1 MLLRPRPGHL
11 YRDRVASH
19 AVLDS
24 PPEAQDET
32 PLTPQ
37 TGLREVR
44 APATPTRRADQIA
57 QAVVVALLFAVPAL
71 ISVHSVGP
79 SDPDVWWH
87 LRTGEWILQ
96 HHAVP
101 HVDPFSA
108 TGAGKPWQAY
118 SWLFEVLIFQL
129 LQRFGMVGLLGYTA
143 GMVLAIT
150 VAMRHLVGRLQA
162 DFSNVALLTLIACF
176 VIGRLYTPRPWLFSI
191 LFFVLELD
199 ILMHARKTGRLREL
213 AWLPVIFALWSNT
226 HIQFIYG
233 LAILGC
239 AAVEAA
245 AAYRGVGV
253 KTRLRARWVFA
264 ALAGSALATW
274 ANPYGWHIYH
284 IVYDLARQP
293 GGLNQITELKAI
305 QFRELTDFGVLFLA
319 LAATAALA
327 WGRRF
332 RVFET
337 ALLVFAV
344 MVSFRSQRDIWVL
357 VTIAVA
363 ILASTIPARKTAVD
377 RLPGWATTL
386 SVIAASLLVW
396 GGLRVFH
403 VNNAKLQADV
413 AKVLPADAVIEVRAK
428 GYSGPLYNDFNWGG
442 YLIWA
447 LRMPVSIDGRGG
459 FYGDKSLDRS
469 LATWRAEP
477 DWNSDPTLKSAGLVL
492 GPVQAPLVQV
502 LRMDPNFRLVYE
514 DKLAAVFVARKR
526 P

>member
-1 MLLRPRPGHL
+1 MAEVP
-11 YRDRVASH
+11 SH
-19 AVLDS
+19 TGLDS

-32 PLTPQ
+32 PLTAEP
-37 TGLREVR
+37 GLREAA

-57 QAVVVALLFAVPAL
+57 QAVIVTLLFAVPAL

-118 SWLFEVLIFQL
+118 SWLFEVFIFQL
-129 LQRFGMVGLLGYTA
+129 FQRFGMVGLVGYSA
-143 GMVLAIT
+143 GMVLAIA
-150 VAMRHLVGRLQA
+150 VAMRHLARRLQI

-176 VIGRLYTPRPWLFSI
+176 LMNRLYTPRPWLFSI

-239 AAVEAA
+239 AAVEAV
-245 AAYRGVGV
+245 AAYRGIGV
-253 KTRLRARWVFA
+253 KTRLRAPWVFA

-274 ANPYGWHIYH
+274 ANPYGWHIYR
-284 IVYDLARQP
+284 IVYDLATQP
-293 GGLNQITELKAI
+293 GGLDKISELQAI
-305 QFRELTDFGVLFLA
+305 PFRQLTDFGVLFLA
-319 LAATAALA
+319 IAATAALA

-332 RVFET
+332 RMFET

-357 VTIAVA
+357 VTVAAA
-363 ILASTIPARKTAVD
+363 ILASTIPGRKTAVD

-386 SVIAASLLVW
+386 SVVAASLLVW
-396 GGLRVFH
+396 GGFRVLH
-403 VNNAKLQADV
+403 VNNATLRAGV
-413 AKVLPADAVIEVRAK
+413 AKVLPIDAVNEVRAK

-469 LATWRAEP
+469 VATWSAAP
-477 DWNSDPTLKSAGLVL
+477 DWDSDPTLKSAGLVL
-492 GPVQAPLVQV
+492 GPVQAPLVQI
-502 LRMDPNFRLVYE
+502 LRMDPNFQLVYE